1 MPGNAK
7 VGMKT
12 KDKKTKQIKMYG
24 HGGMVKKDKSKMTSY
39 KKGGLVKKR

>member
-1 MPGNAK
+1 MPGN
-7 VGMKT
+7 MTYKT
-12 KDKKTKQIKMYG
+12 KKKKPATSTKMYG